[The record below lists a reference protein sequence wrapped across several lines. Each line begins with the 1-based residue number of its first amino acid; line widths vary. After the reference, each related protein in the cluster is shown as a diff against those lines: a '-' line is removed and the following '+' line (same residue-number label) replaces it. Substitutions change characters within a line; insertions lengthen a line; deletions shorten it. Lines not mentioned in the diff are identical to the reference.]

1 AYLEEEDAAVFFGRD
16 AQIVRGLDEIRRV
29 ARAGVARMLVIL
41 GASGSGKSSFLRAGL
56 WPRLKRD
63 DLAWLPLPIVRPER
77 AAISGKYGLA
87 EALYEAGV
95 SDPRFAEGMAQ
106 RGLPRSRIDIQDL
119 IEKTDD
125 GLAKLF
131 AALRD
136 FAQAGFSGADATPPT
151 ILLAIDQGEAL
162 FNEEGTEQSRRFIDI
177 LTRPLAAA
185 PRAMAIPVMR
195 SDVFPLVQNDAA
207 LAALPKDTFTLDMM
221 LEGSFHAVIE
231 GPAQHIEPPLAIDPQ
246 LTDALL
252 KHISGQD

>member
-1 AYLEEEDAAVFFGRD
+1 
-16 AQIVRGLDEIRRV
+16 
-29 ARAGVARMLVIL
+29 
-41 GASGSGKSSFLRAGL
+41 
-56 WPRLKRD
+56 
-63 DLAWLPLPIVRPER
+63 
-77 AAISGKYGLA
+77 
-87 EALYEAGV
+87 
-95 SDPRFAEGMAQ
+95 
-106 RGLPRSRIDIQDL
+106 

-151 ILLAIDQGEAL
+151 ILLAIDQGEEL
-162 FNEEGTEQSRRFIDI
+162 FNEEGSEEARRFIDI
-177 LTRPLAAA
+177 LTKTLAAD
-185 PRAMAIPVMR
+185 PRAKAILLNR

-252 KHISGQD
+252 KDISGQDALPLLAFTLAHLYDNTRVDNTLTLAGYDRIGRVKGVIDKTVAQAFAEAATRGEAPRDKAEQLKLARSGFIPHLAQVNPAGQFVRRVAPREKIPDEARKLIDRFAEQRLLI